1 MTVSTKLSTGQQAPD
16 FTLPD
21 ASGHDVSLADFRGRR
36 AVVYFYPKA
45 ATPGCT
51 TEACDFRDSLDALN
65 AAGVSVIGI
74 SPDPVEDIA
83 SFAEDFSLTFPLL
96 ADDGASVAKEWG
108 AWGEK
113 IVNGEVKEGIL
124 RSTAVVSPEGTIESI
139 EYGVQADGHVA
150 ALRDRLGL

>member
-1 MTVSTKLSTGQQAPD
+1 MTALTKLTAGQQAPT

-21 ASGHDVSLADFRGRR
+21 ATGREISLEDYRGRR
-36 AVVYFYPKA
+36 TVVYFYPKA

-96 ADDGASVAKEWG
+96 SDDGALVAREWG
-108 AWGEK
+108 AWGER
-113 IVNGEVKEGIL
+113 IVNGEVREGIL
-124 RSTAVVSPEGTIESI
+124 RSTAVISPEGEVETID
-139 EYGVQADGHVA
+139 YGVTADGHVA
-150 ALRDRLGL
+150 ALRTRLGL

>member
-21 ASGHDVSLADFRGRR
+21 ASGHDVSLTDFRGRR

-124 RSTAVVSPEGTIESI
+124 RSTAIVSPEGTIESI

>member
-1 MTVSTKLSTGQQAPD
+1 MTAITKLAAGQQAPG

-21 ASGHDVSLADFRGRR
+21 AAGREVSLADFRGRR
-36 AVVYFYPKA
+36 VVVYFYPKA

-65 AAGVSVIGI
+65 AAGVSVIGV
-74 SPDPVEDIA
+74 SPDPVEDIRA
-83 SFAEDFSLTFPLL
+83 FADDFSLTFPLL
-96 ADDGASVAKEWG
+96 ADDGAAVAREWG

-113 IVNGEVKEGIL
+113 VVGGEVREGIL
-124 RSTAVVSPEGTIESI
+124 RSTAVVSPEGVVESI

-150 ALRDRLGL
+150 ELRTRLGL

>member
-124 RSTAVVSPEGTIESI
+124 RSTAIVSPEGTIESI

>member
-113 IVNGEVKEGIL
+113 IVNGEVREGIL

-139 EYGVQADGHVA
+139 EYGVTADGHVA

>member
-1 MTVSTKLSTGQQAPD
+1 MTVSTKLATGQEAPD

-21 ASGHDVSLADFRGRR
+21 ATGHDVSLSDFRGRR

-96 ADDGASVAKEWG
+96 ADDGATVAREWG

-113 IVNGEVKEGIL
+113 IVNGEVREGIL

-150 ALRDRLGL
+150 ALRTMLGL